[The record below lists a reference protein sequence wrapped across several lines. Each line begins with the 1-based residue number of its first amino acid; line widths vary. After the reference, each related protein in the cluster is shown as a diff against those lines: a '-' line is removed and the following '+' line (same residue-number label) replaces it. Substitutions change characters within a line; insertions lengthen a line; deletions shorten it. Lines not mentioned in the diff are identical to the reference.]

1 MEWYL
6 KVLRNYAEFEGRARR
21 MEYWMFIL
29 FNLLVLL
36 GVGLLEFLLGLDGT
50 ISLLYSLAVL
60 IPGVAVSV
68 RRLHDIGRSGWW
80 ILLGIIPVLG
90 TLVLLFF
97 YCIDGEPG
105 DNEYGADPKRL

>member
-6 KVLRNYAEFEGRARR
+6 KVLRNYAEFEGRAQR

-29 FNLLVLL
+29 FNLLVLF
-36 GVGLLEFLLGLDGT
+36 GIGMIEFLLGLGG
-50 ISLLYSLAVL
+50 ILGLLYSLAV
-60 IPGVAVSV
+60 ITPSIAVSV
-68 RRLHDIGRSGWW
+68 RRLHDTGRGGWW
-80 ILLGIIPVLG
+80 ILIGVIPVLG
-90 TLVLLFF
+90 ALILLVF